1 MCVAV
6 SVTVSVNVPFTVSFG
21 QPGVLS
27 LPSLGLLVPFYLSYE
42 HH

>member
-1 MCVAV
+1 MRVAV
-6 SVTVSVNVPFTVSFG
+6 SVTVPVDVPFTVSFG

-27 LPSLGLLVPFYLSYE
+27 LPSLGLFAPFYLSYE